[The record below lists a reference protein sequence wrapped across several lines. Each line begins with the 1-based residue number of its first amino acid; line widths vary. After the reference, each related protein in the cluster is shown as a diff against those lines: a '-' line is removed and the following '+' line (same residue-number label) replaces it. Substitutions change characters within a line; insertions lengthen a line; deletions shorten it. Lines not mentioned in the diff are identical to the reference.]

1 MSRCNSATVSVAVPL
16 PIDQLFTYRV
26 PEALVDRACPGTR
39 VLVPF
44 GPRTVTGMVVAEGSV
59 DEEQA
64 PDQLKA
70 VVDVLDREPA
80 FTGEMLQLS
89 RWISQYYVCSWGE
102 VIKAALPSGIE
113 HEGIRKVY
121 PTDRRPETLDGDD
134 LAQEIVSDLQEHG
147 PATVSELQDR
157 LSSSV
162 TLAMLHRLEDERWI
176 HMEQDVE
183 GPDIEAK
190 TQLHVRFSERV
201 IDAEG
206 MVETLLEE
214 LPGHKQQEVVRTLE
228 EYAERGQA
236 EPSQADLLAAA
247 DASHSTVKSLERR
260 GVIERFE
267 REVLRTPLGD
277 LPAHP
282 EPPEEVTLMPAQRDA
297 VDQIGASLGS
307 SGGQTFLLHGI
318 TGSGKT
324 EVYIRVLKRILDRG
338 ESAIVLVPEIALTPQ
353 TVNRF
358 RAHFPDQIGVMHS
371 RMSAGERYDT
381 WRQVRS
387 GNFQIVIGP
396 RSAILAPIQNLGLVV
411 VDEEHE
417 SSYKQ
422 FDPSPRYHA
431 RDVAVMRAH
440 MNDAV
445 CILGSAT
452 PSLES
457 YLNATYEKYELL
469 ELPERVAVAQ
479 GDQAVLPEIRVVDLT
494 LERKKHQLEGSL
506 SKPLREAI
514 QQRLVRDEQIML
526 LQNRRGYAPVLECE
540 DCGWSPGCSDCA
552 VSLTYHKARRQ
563 LRCHYCGFARRVPQ
577 SCPSCGSSNLDFL
590 GQGTQRIEEEIDA
603 LFPSAHTQRM
613 DRDTTSRKHAHRKI
627 LDRFSR
633 GSIDILLGT
642 QMIAKGLD
650 FERVTLVGVVNADT
664 GMLFPDF
671 RSEERTFQLLTQVA
685 GRAGRSHLPG
695 EVIFQ
700 TRNPDHRAIQ
710 CAREHDYAA
719 FVEAELAERQQF
731 GYPPYGRLVG
741 IEFRGSK
748 EKTVKEVAAT
758 WTSILRNESSNGRVL
773 GPEEAFVR
781 RVKRQYRYQTILRT
795 SRRVS
800 ARMIQE
806 WLRNTQDRHGTAAG
820 DCRIAIDVDPVG
832 RF

>member
-1 MSRCNSATVSVAVPL
+1 MPRGKTVHVAVPL
-16 PIDQLFTYRV
+16 PIDQFFTYRV
-26 PEALVDRACPGTR
+26 PETLIDQARPGVR
-39 VLVPF
+39 VVVPF
-44 GPRTVTGMVVAEGSV
+44 GPRTVTGMVVEEGS
-59 DEEQA
+59 DEDEHE
-64 PDQLKA
+64 PDKLKA
-70 VVDVLDREPA
+70 VVDILDAEPA
-80 FTGEMLQLS
+80 FSEEMLRLT

-121 PTDRRPETLDGDD
+121 PGDRPTEVLDGTD
-134 LAQEIVSDLQEHG
+134 LEEELIADLREHGPAAVSDLQ
-147 PATVSELQDR
+147 DR
-157 LSSSV
+157 VSSSV
-162 TLAMLHRLEDERWI
+162 TIAMLRRLEEEGRVRI
-176 HMEQDVE
+176 EQDVE

-190 TQLHVRFSERV
+190 TQFHVRFAGDGPTNERS
-201 IDAEG
+201 
-206 MVETLLEE
+206 LEE
-214 LPGHKQQEVVRTLE
+214 LIDDLPGHKQQEVIRTLQ
-228 EYAERGQA
+228 EYTQRGTA
-236 EPSQADLLAAA
+236 EPAQADLLAAA
-247 DASHSTVKSLERR
+247 DASHSTIKSLERR
-260 GVIERFE
+260 GIVERFE
-267 REVLRTPLGD
+267 REVIRTPLGD

-282 EPPEEVTLMPAQRDA
+282 EPPKEVTLMPAQRTA
-297 VDQIGASLGS
+297 VDRIEQTLEG
-307 SGGQTFLLHGI
+307 SGGETFLLHGI

-324 EVYIRVLKRILDRG
+324 EVYIRVLRRILDQG
-338 ESAIVLVPEIALTPQ
+338 QSAIVLVPEIALTPQ

-358 RAHFPDQIGVMHS
+358 RAHFPDEVGVLHS
-371 RMSAGERYDT
+371 RMSKGERYDT
-381 WRQVRS
+381 WRQVRA
-387 GNFQIVIGP
+387 GNYRIVIGP
-396 RSAILAPIQNLGLVV
+396 RSAILAPVQDLGLVV

-457 YLNATYEKYELL
+457 YLNAKHEKYELL

-479 GDQAVLPEIRVVDLT
+479 GDQAVLPEVRVIDLT
-494 LERKKHQLEGSL
+494 LERKKHRLEGTL
-506 SKPLREAI
+506 SKSLQEAI
-514 QQRLVRDEQIML
+514 DERLERQEQIML
-526 LQNRRGYAPVLECE
+526 LQNRRGYAPVMECE

-552 VSLTYHKARRQ
+552 VSLTYHKPRRQ
-563 LRCHYCGFARRVPQ
+563 LRCHYCGFARRVPR
-577 SCPSCGSSNLDFL
+577 SCPSCDSSNMDYL
-590 GQGTQRIEEEIDA
+590 GQGTQRIEEEIEA
-603 LFPSAHTQRM
+603 LFPDARLQRM

-695 EVIFQ
+695 EVILQ

-710 CAREHDYAA
+710 CAKAHDYET
-719 FVEAELAERQQF
+719 FVEGELAERQQF

-748 EKTVKEVAAT
+748 EKAVKQAAST
-758 WTSILRNESSNGRVL
+758 WTSILRGKSSNAQVL

-795 SRRVS
+795 SRSVS
-800 ARMIQE
+800 ARTIQQ
-806 WLRNTQDRHGTAAG
+806 WLRQTEETFGSAPG

>member
-1 MSRCNSATVSVAVPL
+1 MPRCNTVRIAVPL
-16 PIDQLFTYRV
+16 PIDRLFSYRV
-26 PEALVDRACPGTR
+26 PEASVDRARPGVR

-44 GPRTVTGMVVAEGSV
+44 GSRTVTGMIVREGAG
-59 DEEQA
+59 DEDLA
-64 PDQLKA
+64 PDDLKEI
-70 VVDVLDREPA
+70 LDILDPEPA
-80 FTGEMLQLS
+80 FTEDMLQLT

-113 HEGIRKVY
+113 HGGIRKVY
-121 PTDRRPETLDGDD
+121 PADPRPEEVDGTDLERELIDD
-134 LAQEIVSDLQEHG
+134 LHEHG
-147 PATVSELQDR
+147 PAAVSELQDR
-157 LSSSV
+157 VSSSV
-162 TLAMLHRLEDERWI
+162 TIAMLRQLADAGRVRI
-176 HMEQDVE
+176 EQDVE
-183 GPDIEAK
+183 GPDVEAK
-190 TQLHVRFSERV
+190 TQLHVRFSEDV
-201 IDAEG
+201 PADEPSLEALIDD
-206 MVETLLEE
+206 
-214 LPGHKQQEVVRTLE
+214 LPGHKQQEVVRTLH
-228 EYAERGQA
+228 EYVERGTA
-236 EPSQADLLAAA
+236 APGQADLLAAA

-260 GVIERFE
+260 GIVERFE
-267 REVLRTPLGD
+267 QEVIRTPLGD

-282 EPPEEVTLMPAQRDA
+282 DPPEEVTLMPAQRTA
-297 VDQIGASLGS
+297 VDRIEETLDD
-307 SGGQTFLLHGI
+307 SGGRTFLLHGI

-324 EVYIRVLKRILDRG
+324 EVYIRVLRRIIARG
-338 ESAIVLVPEIALTPQ
+338 QAAIVLVPEIALTPQ

-358 RAHFPDQIGVMHS
+358 RAHFPEEVGVLHS
-371 RMSAGERYDT
+371 RMSKGERYDT
-381 WRQVRS
+381 WRQVRE
-387 GNFQIVIGP
+387 GTYRIVIGP
-396 RSAILAPIQNLGLVV
+396 RSAILAPVQNLGLVV

-457 YLNATYEKYELL
+457 YLNAKHDKYELL
-469 ELPERVAVAQ
+469 ELPERVAVAK
-479 GDQAVLPEIRVVDLT
+479 GDQAVLPEVRVVDLT
-494 LERKKHQLEGSL
+494 LERKKHRLEGTL
-506 SKPLREAI
+506 SKPLQQAI
-514 QQRLVRDEQIML
+514 EERLTRQEQIML
-526 LQNRRGYAPVLECE
+526 LQNRRGYAPVMECE

-563 LRCHYCGFARRVPQ
+563 LRCHYCGFARRVPR
-577 SCPSCGSSNLDFL
+577 SCPSCDSSNLDYL

-603 LFPSAHTQRM
+603 LFPDARVQRM

-695 EVIFQ
+695 EVILQ

-710 CAREHDYAA
+710 CAKAHDYER
-719 FVEAELAERQQF
+719 FVEDELAERKQF

-741 IEFRGSK
+741 IEFRGSQ
-748 EKTVKEVAAT
+748 EKAVKQAART
-758 WTSILRNESSNGRVL
+758 WTSILRGKSSNAQVL

-800 ARMIQE
+800 ATTIQQ
-806 WLRNTQDRHGTAAG
+806 WLRETEGTFGSAAG